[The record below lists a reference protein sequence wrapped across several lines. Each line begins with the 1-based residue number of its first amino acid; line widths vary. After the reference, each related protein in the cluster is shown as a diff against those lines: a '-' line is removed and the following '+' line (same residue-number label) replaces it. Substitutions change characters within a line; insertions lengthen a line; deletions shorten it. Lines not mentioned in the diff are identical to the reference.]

1 MEKFEKYRI
10 ALDLPA
16 IALLNF
22 PDTRVAFIVM
32 LFRSLLAN
40 AFLLTGYCGSD
51 DAFQQLRN
59 VLSDDDYKAMQE
71 MEALLFVCFEYSIN

>member
-10 ALDLPA
+10 ALDLPD

-32 LFRSLLAN
+32 VFRSLLAN
-40 AFLLTGYCGSD
+40 AFLLTGYCGTD
-51 DAFQQLRN
+51 DAFQRLRN
-59 VLSDDDYKAMQE
+59 ELSDEDYKGMQE
-71 MEALLFVCFEYSIN
+71 MEALLSVCFEYSTN